1 MGMMQRQLIVK
12 ALIEI
17 QPCARYFPTKKVRR
31 SGRRS
36 IVSQYMPAWTAL
48 YTKVLMKNISE
59 VNFMN
64 DVDLFE
70 SIKQSFKNEIDR
82 EFTEQKEKL
91 LKQLDDEL
99 ERKRSEIIL
108 NAVNQI
114 KFTCAMQ
121 NIPFPQINVMIE
133 IKQ

>member
-1 MGMMQRQLIVK
+1 
-12 ALIEI
+12 
-17 QPCARYFPTKKVRR
+17 
-31 SGRRS
+31 
-36 IVSQYMPAWTAL
+36 
-48 YTKVLMKNISE
+48 
-59 VNFMN
+59 MN